1 MKERFYQVLC
11 IIGIVI
17 CILTLNKM
25 SDNEYKKAINRCNG
39 KDNVITSYTNQG
51 DKYYS
56 CKVDK

>member
-11 IIGIVI
+11 IVGIVI
-17 CILTLNKM
+17 CILVLNKM
-25 SDNEYKKAINRCNG
+25 DNNEYKKAINRCNG
-39 KDNVITSYTNQG
+39 EDNVITNYTNQG

>member
-17 CILTLNKM
+17 CILALNKM
-25 SDNEYKKAINRCNG
+25 DDNEYKKAIDRCNG
-39 KDNVITSYTNQG
+39 KDNVITNYTNQG
-51 DKYYS
+51 DKYFT